1 MEARLFYS
9 AFLRSS
15 AILSLGMSLSFPIAG
30 PGWRG
35 QDLDWMVEAFPMA
48 RQVKQGGQVLT
59 RQRAKVKEPGL
70 WKVLLHNDDYT
81 TQEFVVWLL
90 KTVFR
95 KAEPEATAI
104 MLAVHKAGVGVAGV
118 YTRDVAE
125 TRAERGR
132 QLAERE
138 GFPLLLTVEAEDA

>member
-1 MEARLFYS
+1 
-9 AFLRSS
+9 
-15 AILSLGMSLSFPIAG
+15 
-30 PGWRG
+30 
-35 QDLDWMVEAFPMA
+35 MA
-48 RQVKQGGQVLT
+48 RQGKEEGQVLT
-59 RQRAKVKEPGL
+59 RKRAKVKEPGL

-104 MLAVHKAGVGVAGV
+104 MLAVHRAGVGVAGT

-138 GFPLLLTVEAEDA
+138 GYPLLLTVEEADA

>member
-1 MEARLFYS
+1 
-9 AFLRSS
+9 
-15 AILSLGMSLSFPIAG
+15 
-30 PGWRG
+30 
-35 QDLDWMVEAFPMA
+35 MA
-48 RQVKQGGQVLT
+48 RQVKQDGQVLT
-59 RQRAKVKEPGL
+59 RKRAKAKEPGL

-104 MLAVHKAGVGVAGV
+104 MLAVHRAGVGVAGT

-132 QLAERE
+132 QLAERD
-138 GFPLLLTVEAEDA
+138 GFPLLLTVEPDDA

>member
-1 MEARLFYS
+1 
-9 AFLRSS
+9 
-15 AILSLGMSLSFPIAG
+15 
-30 PGWRG
+30 
-35 QDLDWMVEAFPMA
+35 MA
-48 RQVKQGGQVLT
+48 RQAQEDGQVLVRRRT
-59 RQRAKVKEPGL
+59 NALEPVR

-95 KAEPEATAI
+95 KPETEATAI
-104 MLAVHKAGVGVAGV
+104 MLAVHRAGVGVAGL

-138 GFPLLLTVEAEDA
+138 GFPLLLTVEASDA

>member
-1 MEARLFYS
+1 
-9 AFLRSS
+9 
-15 AILSLGMSLSFPIAG
+15 
-30 PGWRG
+30 
-35 QDLDWMVEAFPMA
+35 MA
-48 RQVKQGGQVLT
+48 RQVKEDGQVLT
-59 RQRAKVKEPGL
+59 RKRAKVKEPGM

-81 TQEFVVWLL
+81 TQEFVVFLL

-95 KAEPEATAI
+95 KPEPEATAI
-104 MLAVHKAGVGVAGV
+104 MLAVHRAGMGVAGV

-138 GFPLLLTVEAEDA
+138 GFPLLLTVEGDDASRPTRGSSRPAAARATRSEA

>member
-1 MEARLFYS
+1 
-9 AFLRSS
+9 
-15 AILSLGMSLSFPIAG
+15 
-30 PGWRG
+30 
-35 QDLDWMVEAFPMA
+35 MA
-48 RQVKQGGQVLT
+48 RQVKEDGQVLT
-59 RQRAKVKEPGL
+59 RKRAKVKTPGL

-81 TQEFVVWLL
+81 TQEFVVFLL

-104 MLAVHKAGVGVAGV
+104 MLAVHKAGVGVAGI
-118 YTRDVAE
+118 YTKDVAE
-125 TRAERGR
+125 TRAERAR

>member
-1 MEARLFYS
+1 
-9 AFLRSS
+9 
-15 AILSLGMSLSFPIAG
+15 
-30 PGWRG
+30 
-35 QDLDWMVEAFPMA
+35 MA
-48 RQVKQGGQVLT
+48 RQSKEAGQVLT

-104 MLAVHKAGVGVAGV
+104 MLAVHRAGVGVAGV
-118 YTRDVAE
+118 YTKDVAE

-138 GFPLLLTVEAEDA
+138 GFPLLLTVEAENA

>member
-1 MEARLFYS
+1 
-9 AFLRSS
+9 
-15 AILSLGMSLSFPIAG
+15 
-30 PGWRG
+30 
-35 QDLDWMVEAFPMA
+35 MA
-48 RQVKQGGQVLT
+48 RQAKEAGQVLT
-59 RQRAKVKEPGL
+59 RKRAKVKAPGL

-90 KTVFR
+90 KSVFR
-95 KAEPEATAI
+95 KPEAEATAI
-104 MLAVHKAGVGVAGV
+104 MLAVHQAGVGVAGT

>member
-1 MEARLFYS
+1 
-9 AFLRSS
+9 
-15 AILSLGMSLSFPIAG
+15 
-30 PGWRG
+30 
-35 QDLDWMVEAFPMA
+35 MA
-48 RQVKQGGQVLT
+48 RQPKEAGQVLT
-59 RQRAKVKEPGL
+59 RQRAKGKEPGL

-104 MLAVHKAGVGVAGV
+104 MLAVHKAGVGVAGI
-118 YTRDVAE
+118 YTKDVAE
-125 TRAERGR
+125 TRAERAR

>member
-1 MEARLFYS
+1 
-9 AFLRSS
+9 
-15 AILSLGMSLSFPIAG
+15 
-30 PGWRG
+30 
-35 QDLDWMVEAFPMA
+35 MA
-48 RQVKQGGQVLT
+48 RQGKEEGQVLT
-59 RQRAKVKEPGL
+59 RKRVQVREPGR

-90 KTVFR
+90 QTVFR
-95 KAEPEATAI
+95 KAEPEAMVI
-104 MLAVHKAGVGVAGV
+104 MLAVHKAGVGVAGI

>member
-1 MEARLFYS
+1 
-9 AFLRSS
+9 
-15 AILSLGMSLSFPIAG
+15 
-30 PGWRG
+30 
-35 QDLDWMVEAFPMA
+35 MA
-48 RQVKQGGQVLT
+48 RQVKEAGQVLT

-104 MLAVHKAGVGVAGV
+104 MLAVHRAGVGVAGV
-118 YTRDVAE
+118 YTKDVAE

-138 GFPLLLTVEAEDA
+138 GFPLLLTVEAEDV

>member
-1 MEARLFYS
+1 
-9 AFLRSS
+9 
-15 AILSLGMSLSFPIAG
+15 
-30 PGWRG
+30 
-35 QDLDWMVEAFPMA
+35 MA
-48 RQVKQGGQVLT
+48 RQAKEDGQVLT
-59 RQRAKVKEPGL
+59 RKRAKLREPGL

-104 MLAVHKAGVGVAGV
+104 MLAVHRAGVGVAGV
-118 YTRDVAE
+118 YTKDVAE

-138 GFPLLLTVEAEDA
+138 GFPLLLTVEEYNA

>member
-1 MEARLFYS
+1 
-9 AFLRSS
+9 
-15 AILSLGMSLSFPIAG
+15 
-30 PGWRG
+30 
-35 QDLDWMVEAFPMA
+35 MA
-48 RQVKQGGQVLT
+48 RQAKAEGQVLT
-59 RQRAKVKEPGL
+59 RKRAKLHDPGL

-104 MLAVHKAGVGVAGV
+104 MLAVHRAGAGVAGV

-138 GFPLLLTVEAEDA
+138 GFPLLLTVEEADA

>member
-1 MEARLFYS
+1 
-9 AFLRSS
+9 
-15 AILSLGMSLSFPIAG
+15 
-30 PGWRG
+30 
-35 QDLDWMVEAFPMA
+35 MA
-48 RQVKQGGQVLT
+48 RQVKEEGQVLT
-59 RQRAKVKEPGL
+59 RKRAKVKEPGM

-90 KTVFR
+90 KTLFR
-95 KAEPEATAI
+95 KPEPEATII

-118 YTRDVAE
+118 YTKDVAE

>member
-1 MEARLFYS
+1 
-9 AFLRSS
+9 
-15 AILSLGMSLSFPIAG
+15 
-30 PGWRG
+30 
-35 QDLDWMVEAFPMA
+35 MA
-48 RQVKQGGQVLT
+48 RQAKEDGQVLT
-59 RQRAKVKEPGL
+59 RKRAAVKEPGM

-95 KAEPEATAI
+95 KPEAEATVI
-104 MLAVHKAGVGVAGV
+104 MLAVHRAGGGVAGI
-118 YTRDVAE
+118 YTKDVAE

-138 GFPLLLTVEAEDA
+138 GFPLLLTVEADHA

>member
-1 MEARLFYS
+1 MA
-9 AFLRSS
+9 
-15 AILSLGMSLSFPIAG
+15 
-30 PGWRG
+30 
-35 QDLDWMVEAFPMA
+35 EAFPMA

-104 MLAVHKAGVGVAGV
+104 MLAVHRAGVGVAGV
-118 YTRDVAE
+118 YTKDVAE

>member
-1 MEARLFYS
+1 M
-9 AFLRSS
+9 
-15 AILSLGMSLSFPIAG
+15 AIK
-30 PGWRG
+30 
-35 QDLDWMVEAFPMA
+35 
-48 RQVKQGGQVLT
+48 KQGQVLT
-59 RQRAKVKEPGL
+59 RERAKLREPGM

-95 KAEPEATAI
+95 KAEPEATVI

-118 YTRDVAE
+118 YTKDVAE

-138 GFPLLLTVEAEDA
+138 GFPLLLTVEAEHA